1 MKKMGKRLPAILA
14 VLTILLCGLMGCTP
28 GTDTS
33 TSGGSTAG
41 LEAEKGKTLSI
52 MIPGHNPNSTEESA
66 WQNAVVKEF
75 KEKYPDVNVEWVVA
89 GWDSWYTK
97 VIACISSNDPID
109 LINDGANNNPK
120 FALKG
125 VTQPINDYVDLT
137 NENLHKATM
146 DAVFCYD
153 NKYYVAVSETNVA
166 VVYYNKTIIE
176 NEGFQ
181 DPQELVDKG
190 EWNWTNFTKLA
201 NSLTDTNSKR
211 WGFATNYPYLF
222 FGADATSM
230 LTLDNQFRY
239 TLNIDSPSMKN
250 ALQMIQDGWYTSNW
264 QGWENDPWSTFY
276 KGSAVMLGDFQWVEA
291 QILQAQEYGLADFEF
306 GVVPMPT
313 GPDNTEGVSPI
324 TAAGWAIG
332 NGSDCPNY
340 TGKLIDMLVNGQAAY
355 LEKQNTKLDA
365 AHVALY
371 KQLAQKPFCTNSY
384 DSAVGGA
391 FDICQAIQQGQ
402 SISQAIEEFK
412 PIYQRK
418 IDQANSGSLED
429 EE

>member
-1 MKKMGKRLPAILA
+1 
-14 VLTILLCGLMGCTP
+14 
-28 GTDTS
+28 
-33 TSGGSTAG
+33 
-41 LEAEKGKTLSI
+41 
-52 MIPGHNPNSTEESA
+52 
-66 WQNAVVKEF
+66 
-75 KEKYPDVNVEWVVA
+75 
-89 GWDSWYTK
+89 
-97 VIACISSNDPID
+97 
-109 LINDGANNNPK
+109 
-120 FALKG
+120 
-125 VTQPINDYVDLT
+125 
-137 NENLHKATM
+137 
-146 DAVFCYD
+146 
-153 NKYYVAVSETNVA
+153 
-166 VVYYNKTIIE
+166 
-176 NEGFQ
+176 
-181 DPQELVDKG
+181 
-190 EWNWTNFTKLA
+190 
-201 NSLTDTNSKR
+201 
-211 WGFATNYPYLF
+211 
-222 FGADATSM
+222 
-230 LTLDNQFRY
+230 
-239 TLNIDSPSMKN
+239 
-250 ALQMIQDGWYTSNW
+250 
-264 QGWENDPWSTFY
+264 
-276 KGSAVMLGDFQWVEA
+276 MLGDFQWVEA